1 MALLLG
7 TWSLTQWMDALNAL
21 LSGST
26 AVASTP
32 YTMLST
38 DSLILV
44 DASSAAATVDL
55 IAAAAHG
62 GMPVTIKKTDSSAN
76 AVTIDGS
83 GSETIDGATTL
94 VLASQYDSATIQT
107 NGSEWWIL

>member
-7 TWSLTQWMDALNAL
+7 TWSLTQWMDALNASM
-21 LSGST
+21 SGTT

-38 DSLILV
+38 DSLILI
-44 DASSAAATVDL
+44 DATSAAVTVDL
-55 IAAAAHG
+55 IAVASHNG
-62 GMPVTIKKTDSSAN
+62 TPVTIKKIDSSAN

-83 GSETIDGATTL
+83 GAETIDGSTTL
-94 VLASQYDSATIQT
+94 VLASQYDSVTIQT
-107 NGSEWWIL
+107 DGTEWWIL